1 MIFLRAGLAFG
12 GGLGILAV
20 LEDELVTKRQ
30 ALTGKISSPTTPS
43 AAPCRARRCLPWPG
57 ATCRGAFQQGDCRGL
72 YISVNTVK
80 SHVASLFN
88 KLGVDT
94 RAQLVAL
101 VAERGLL

>member
-1 MIFLRAGLAFG
+1 MGTTIHSG
-12 GGLGILAV
+12 V
-20 LEDELVTKRQ
+20 PEE
-30 ALTGKISSPTTPS
+30 ALTRDVTI
-43 AAPCRARRCLPWPG
+43 
-57 ATCRGAFQQGDCRGL
+57 GDAL